1 MQSATIHAPLKIVAL
16 VVLLLMAA
24 AAVYAGYMAV
34 THWTGI
40 GV

>member
-1 MQSATIHAPLKIVAL
+1 MHSQSFVGPVKAVAL
-16 VVLLLMAA
+16 VVLLLMLVAA
-24 AAVYAGYMAV
+24 LYSGYMAV

>member
-1 MQSATIHAPLKIVAL
+1 MDLNSLYGPLKAL
-16 VVLLLMAA
+16 AIVVLLLMLVALLF
-24 AAVYAGYMAV
+24 AGYISI